1 MPQIKILNVTF
12 HLIVHIEIGELEVFL
27 DISLS
32 PFNIAL
38 ACRANMYMAIL
49 TAIDVTLTTCAMQ
62 TKGKIL
68 ANINCCAY
76 VHK

>member
-1 MPQIKILNVTF
+1 MPQIKIPSVTF

-27 DISLS
+27 DISIS

-49 TAIDVTLTTCAMQ
+49 AAVDVTLTACAIR
-62 TKGKIL
+62 TKCKIL

-76 VHK
+76 GHK